1 MCLWYFLCK
10 KINSVI
16 SFYLCGFFFM
26 TFCNNLFL
34 QFLKEDTDGCLRVC
48 RSTNVLQ
55 CETTVCGSSTAVLT
69 RLPQAAEAPVSCTL
83 CPGGGALSH
92 PGGTPSAVW
101 VDLAPPPERGCS
113 HTPQSPQA
121 PPPLLKAAVNREWKT
136 IYKLISI
143 RFFFK
148 RVWG

>member
-1 MCLWYFLCK
+1 MLQKDSSCILPEPPNLEFFLILFSPFRECIIVKNVPLVFFVQKDKFCYFFLL
-10 KINSVI
+10 VW
-16 SFYLCGFFFM
+16 FFFM

-92 PGGTPSAVW
+92 PGGTPSAV
-101 VDLAPPPERGCS
+101 
-113 HTPQSPQA
+113 
-121 PPPLLKAAVNREWKT
+121 
-136 IYKLISI
+136 
-143 RFFFK
+143 
-148 RVWG
+148 